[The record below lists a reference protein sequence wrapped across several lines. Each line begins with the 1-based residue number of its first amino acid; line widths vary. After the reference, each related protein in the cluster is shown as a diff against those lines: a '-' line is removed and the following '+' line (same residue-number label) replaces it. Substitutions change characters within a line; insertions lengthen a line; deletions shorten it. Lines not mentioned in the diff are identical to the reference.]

1 MNPHIEKYGDKI
13 NCDLYE
19 RIVAEKNRL
28 AFHNIKTNEPT
39 TLTRKVDAS
48 NAEFPKW
55 RKLKLQKGRFAV
67 E

>member
-1 MNPHIEKYGDKI
+1 MNQHIEKYGEHI

-28 AFHNIKTNEPT
+28 AFHNIEPNVAP
-39 TLTRKVDAS
+39 TLTRTVDAS
-48 NAEFPKW
+48 QAEFPKW
-55 RKLKLQKGRFAV
+55 KKLKLNKSKFAI

>member
-28 AFHNIKTNEPT
+28 AFHNIEPNVT
-39 TLTRKVDAS
+39 PTLTRTVDAS
-48 NAEFPKW
+48 QSEFPKW
-55 RKLKLQKGRFAV
+55 RKLKLNKSKFAT